1 MLLFFQEI
9 LVDTDIKDT
18 FAYVKI
24 LQRGMGNYSIHE
36 IIIHVS
42 GK

>member
-1 MLLFFQEI
+1 MPLFFQEI

-18 FAYVKI
+18 YAYVKI
-24 LQRGMGNYSIHE
+24 LQRGKGNYSIYE
-36 IIIHVS
+36 IIMYVS